1 MTSPLLRRGLAHNA
15 RPCGACVSARA
26 GVHRPPFSQV
36 AMPKQKSHSGAKKR
50 FRFTA
55 SGKAKR
61 KFSHKNHILT
71 KKNADRVRK
80 LRGTTIVSEP
90 DQKRVERMLPHGR

>member
-1 MTSPLLRRGLAHNA
+1 MTK
-15 RPCGACVSARA
+15 
-26 GVHRPPFSQV
+26 
-36 AMPKQKSHSGAKKR
+36 MKSHSGAKKR

-71 KKNADRVRK
+71 KKRSDRIRK
-80 LRGTTIVSEP
+80 LKGMTLVSEE